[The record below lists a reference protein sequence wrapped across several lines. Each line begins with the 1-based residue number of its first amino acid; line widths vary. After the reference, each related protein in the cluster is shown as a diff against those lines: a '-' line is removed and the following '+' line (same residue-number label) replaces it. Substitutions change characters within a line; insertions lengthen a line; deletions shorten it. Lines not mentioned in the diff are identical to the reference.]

1 LEWLVGTKNIYERFV
16 WFDDQVRVRKF
27 PNATTLAEQFEI
39 STKTAQRDID
49 FMRDRLLCPLHYD
62 SSQKGYYYDDE
73 TFSLPMV
80 YLSSE
85 ELSSLLIARK
95 MLQDISGGSI
105 GDEISSIVDKITNI
119 LKKHSV
125 VADHI
130 DDAFSF
136 QLIEYSPAP
145 EAVFKAVLES
155 CLKKKCLN
163 FTYYSPATEEKSDRT
178 VEPYHLLNYMGT
190 WHTIGYCHLRKE
202 IRDFALSRISE
213 AKVLKKSFK
222 TPADFDFKKYFLS
235 TFGLYKGKSTKE
247 VTLRFTPE
255 KSKWIKDQI
264 WHKNQKVKLLE
275 DGSLEISFPVSD
287 FSEIKREILKHGDAV
302 TVIKPESLRELIKT
316 EAINIAK
323 IY

>member
-1 LEWLVGTKNIYERFV
+1 VK
-16 WFDDQVRVRKF
+16 KH
-27 PNATTLAEQFEI
+27 PNASALAEQFEV

-105 GDEISSIVDKITNI
+105 GHEISSVVDKITNI

-125 VADHI
+125 VADTI
-130 DDAFSF
+130 DNAFSF

-145 EAVFKAVLES
+145 EAVFKAVLEG
-155 CLKKKCLN
+155 CLKKKCLS
-163 FTYYSPATEEKSDRT
+163 FTYYSPAAEEKSERT
-178 VEPYHLLNYMGT
+178 VEPYHLFNYMGT
-190 WHTIGYCHLRKE
+190 WHTIGYCHLRKG
-202 IRDFALSRISE
+202 IRDFALSRISG
-213 AKVLKKSFK
+213 ARVLAESFK
-222 TPADFDFKKYFLS
+222 IPDDFEFKEYFLS

-264 WHKNQKVKLLE
+264 WHKNQKVKLLK

-302 TVIKPESLRELIKT
+302 RVIKPKDLRDLIKA
-316 EAINIAK
+316 EAEKIAK